1 MLFHLQTAAV
11 CFNTRVRFPFLP
23 FTLALLA
30 TPAFAQNTVGELYAS
45 DASVRGSLVLSG
57 TGMKVMSG
65 SQMTAGGS
73 TALLKLARGGEIRI
87 CPQTSLAASTSS
99 AGSELLLGINTGAIE
114 AEYVIGPV
122 SDAIMTP
129 DFRLQLA
136 GPGRF
141 HLAIG
146 ADSRGNTCV
155 ASLDGNASAVI
166 VTELMGT
173 GTYQVRPGVSVVFA
187 AGRLQNAQELTG
199 VCGCPAP
206 REDVALAA
214 LPETAADPPVT
225 PVSELP
231 ETELHVTMEAPFIYR
246 GDAEEQ
252 PFTLAKLES
261 RGSLDLALSLQP
273 TATWQEPSPV
283 ESSSKKTRGKQRGFF
298 GKIGSFFSK
307 IFRG

>member
-1 MLFHLQTAAV
+1 MLFHLQVASV
-11 CFNTRVRFPFLP
+11 CFNTGVRFPFLP

-30 TPAFAQNTVGELYAS
+30 TPAVAQNTVGELYAS

-73 TALLKLARGGEIRI
+73 TALLKLTRGGEIRI

-141 HLAIG
+141 HLAVG
-146 ADSRGNTCV
+146 ADSAGNTCV

-173 GTYQVRPGVSVVFA
+173 GTYQVRPGVSVVFG
-187 AGRLQNAQELTG
+187 AGQLQNARELTG
-199 VCGCPAP
+199 TCGCPAP
-206 REDVALAA
+206 REGVAVAA
-214 LPETAADPPVT
+214 VPTTAAEPPIK

-231 ETELHVTMEAPFIYR
+231 TTELHVMMEAPFVYR

-273 TATWQEPSPV
+273 TATWQESRP
-283 ESSSKKTRGKQRGFF
+283 ERSSKKTQGKQRGFF